1 MAKYRADLY
10 GLKLRGGATRASHSA
25 FKGRASVQSPV
36 QCSQFVDDKQ
46 LVKNWWRRSV
56 FLLIIY
62 WGGDIHRCRLF
73 CSELFFGRAIEL
85 ISLVF

>member
-36 QCSQFVDDKQ
+36 QCSHLVDAEQ
-46 LVKNWWRRSV
+46 LVKNGFWNS
-56 FLLIIY
+56 
-62 WGGDIHRCRLF
+62 
-73 CSELFFGRAIEL
+73 SFFWLSFTGLATPTKSRVSARNVVKFPL
-85 ISLVF
+85 